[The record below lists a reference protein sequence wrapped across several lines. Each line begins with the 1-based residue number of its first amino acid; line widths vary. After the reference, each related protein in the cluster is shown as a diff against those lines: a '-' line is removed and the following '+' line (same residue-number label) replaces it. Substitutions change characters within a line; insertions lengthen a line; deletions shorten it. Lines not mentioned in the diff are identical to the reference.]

1 MKDYKRCLFTVS
13 GGQDSILALICFNA
27 LVNYVRNKGTTQRST
42 NILHSVYRYTGS
54 TTDKGLRNLAQGRS
68 TNFVNR
74 MYTCLRMLTQTK
86 RTNTLCFIVSS
97 GVTPLGASMKRIS
110 AYGEITSLQNVHN
123 FSKYC
128 KHRAN
133 LNTHHGCFHYD
144 HLWNSHKCE
153 ITQSINEKHSNV
165 LRDISLNCIYNNH
178 MMKERQ
184 SIMSF
189 NPLFHPLVNK
199 NMHTVLRFTRKR
211 VLRNTQRKNCAQPFS
226 VRKTSALL
234 NLPFYQGVSQ
244 NYLYKYTLCEREQTK
259 LRSQAQVSWC
269 KASFKAQ
276 RYAANHLR
284 FYGSFGKHK
293 KQKIIGYDGKNIY
306 VLKYWLMPLV
316 HKACTTSRLGVTG
329 YRVAFIQ
336 KRHRYRK
343 RNTSFEINEDKSR
356 VSRYF
361 LSSQLTLKHNFGT
374 LVLSHTASDRNEN
387 TLMNMCTNAIPWF
400 LSGFMKSEVL
410 RPFFWLTRWETKFVC
425 DKYKLPMYRDTSNTV
440 SVHRSTE
447 VAKVPL
453 STRRTFRC
461 APRVSSAIKLNTN
474 YRNIFRYLILP
485 FMEYVYNSGTQRN
498 TAHTSTLLCDT
509 SGAYYGRQGKTCV
522 QKEITNFNTLSSYDY
537 QYYMKILRSIT
548 KLHFYPSYSYVVQF
562 LIRKL
567 LLNEYRYL

>member
-1 MKDYKRCLFTVS
+1 MKDDKRCLFTVS

-27 LVNYVRNKGTTQRST
+27 VVHCVRNKGTTQRT
-42 NILHSVYRYTGS
+42 NKLHGVYRNAVSYSVPIYSVPIRS

-68 TNFVNR
+68 TNFVKR
-74 MYTCLRMLTQTK
+74 MYTSLR
-86 RTNTLCFIVSS
+86 RFV
-97 GVTPLGASMKRIS
+97 S
-110 AYGEITSLQNVHN
+110 AYGEIPSLHN
-123 FSKYC
+123 FNTYDGAKV
-128 KHRAN
+128 
-133 LNTHHGCFHYD
+133 NTHHGCFHYD

-153 ITQSINEKHSNV
+153 ITQSINEKHLNV

-199 NMHTVLRFTRKR
+199 DMHTVLRFMRKR
-211 VLRNTQRKNCAQPFS
+211 VLRNTQRKNCTQPFS

-234 NLPFYQGVSQ
+234 KLPFYQGVSQ
-244 NYLYKYTLCEREQTK
+244 NYLYKYTLSQGKQTK
-259 LRSQAQVSWC
+259 LRSQVSWC
-269 KASFKAQ
+269 KASFEAQ

-284 FYGSFGKHK
+284 FYGSFGKEK
-293 KQKIIGYDGKNIY
+293 KQKIIGYDGKTIY
-306 VLKYWLMPLV
+306 VLKYSLMPLV
-316 HKACTTSRLGVTG
+316 HKACCTTSRLGVTG
-329 YRVAFIQ
+329 YVYACTRSTL
-336 KRHRYRK
+336 HYSYRK

-400 LSGFMKSEVL
+400 LSGFMKSAVL

-440 SVHRSTE
+440 SLPRTTE
-447 VAKVPL
+447 VAKVRTPYAC
-453 STRRTFRC
+453 TRSIRKR
-461 APRVSSAIKLNTN
+461 KLNTN
-474 YRNIFRYLILP
+474 YRNIFRYLIIP
-485 FMEYVYNSGTQRN
+485 FMEYVYNSGIQRN
-498 TAHTSTLLCDT
+498 TAHTCT
-509 SGAYYGRQGKTCV
+509 SYYDYGRYLPSGKTCV
-522 QKEITNFNTLSSYDY
+522 QKEITHFSTLSSYDY

>member
-1 MKDYKRCLFTVS
+1 MKDDKRCLFTVS

-27 LVNYVRNKGTTQRST
+27 VAHCVRNKGTTQST
-42 NILHSVYRYTGS
+42 NKLHGVYRYAVSYSVPIRS

-74 MYTCLRMLTQTK
+74 MYTCLRSLVM
-86 RTNTLCFIVSS
+86 FS
-97 GVTPLGASMKRIS
+97 GVTPLDVGIKPIC
-110 AYGEITSLQNVHN
+110 AYGEIPSLHNVHN
-123 FSKYC
+123 FNTYDGAKV
-128 KHRAN
+128 
-133 LNTHHGCFHYD
+133 NTHHGCFHYD

-153 ITQSINEKHSNV
+153 ITQSINEKHLNV

-199 NMHTVLRFTRKR
+199 DMHTVLRFMRKR
-211 VLRNTQRKNCAQPFS
+211 VLRNTQRKNCTQPFS
-226 VRKTSALL
+226 VRKSSALL
-234 NLPFYQGVSQ
+234 KLPFYQGVSQ
-244 NYLYKYTLCEREQTK
+244 NYLYKYTLSQGKQTK
-259 LRSQAQVSWC
+259 LRSQVSWC
-269 KASFKAQ
+269 KASFEAQ

-284 FYGSFGKHK
+284 FYGNFGKHK
-293 KQKIIGYDGKNIY
+293 KQKIIGYDGKAIY
-306 VLKYWLMPLV
+306 VLKYSLMPLV

-329 YRVAFIQ
+329 YVYACTRSTL
-336 KRHRYRK
+336 HYSYRK

-361 LSSQLTLKHNFGT
+361 LSSQLALKHNFST

-400 LSGFMKSEVL
+400 LSGFMKSAVL

-425 DKYKLPMYRDTSNTV
+425 DKYKLPIYRDTSNTV
-440 SVHRSTE
+440 SLPRTTE
-447 VAKVPL
+447 VAKVR
-453 STRRTFRC
+453 TRGTFRC
-461 APRVSSAIKLNTN
+461 ASRNRKFNTN
-474 YRNIFRYLILP
+474 YRNIFRYLIIP
-485 FMEYVYNSGTQRN
+485 FMEYVYNSGIQRN
-498 TAHTSTLLCDT
+498 TAHTCTSLCDT
-509 SGAYYGRQGKTCV
+509 SGVYYDYGRYIPEGKTCV
-522 QKEITNFNTLSSYDY
+522 QKEITRFSTLSSYDY